1 MDAQVR
7 MMFDAMQS
15 AANAF
20 ATTLPGGSANDVN
33 SNSNSNGDAARRP
46 SRNREDEVT
55 ARRRRDDAPDP
66 SPASESGF
74 TPPEM
79 HSLMRQVERDIRT
92 LRLQSDA
99 RARRS
104 RRPRRR

>member
-33 SNSNSNGDAARRP
+33 SNSNLNGDAARRRCALARHGDVASP
-46 SRNREDEVT
+46 SR
-55 ARRRRDDAPDP
+55 RRAC
-66 SPASESGF
+66 
-74 TPPEM
+74 
-79 HSLMRQVERDIRT
+79 L
-92 LRLQSDA
+92 
-99 RARRS
+99 
-104 RRPRRR
+104 